1 MESIEVLRLRCSHVT
16 FPVDFR
22 DMNMV
27 SPAMAIRQ
35 APFDSFVRVTGLP
48 GTAAAARK
56 AASRAVAAGQL
67 THIRRGLYYRGRSTR
82 YGVTMPRVEMVAR
95 ELLGDRGVGPA
106 GYSAARLWGVTTQVP
121 SAFQVATLRT
131 VDPIDGVVQHHR
143 TNLSRVDLNEKEIA
157 LLELLRDPAVLV
169 EAGWG
174 VLVERFTAAVQ
185 SGEVSH
191 GRLRTA
197 VSLERNLAARTNY
210 ARLSATLEETQ

>member
-1 MESIEVLRLRCSHVT
+1 M
-16 FPVDFR
+16 
-22 DMNMV
+22 
-27 SPAMAIRQ
+27 
-35 APFDSFVRVTGLP
+35 
-48 GTAAAARK
+48 
-56 AASRAVAAGQL
+56 
-67 THIRRGLYYRGRSTR
+67 
-82 YGVTMPRVEMVAR
+82 
-95 ELLGDRGVGPA
+95 
-106 GYSAARLWGVTTQVP
+106 
-121 SAFQVATLRT
+121 
-131 VDPIDGVVQHHR
+131 DPIDGVVQHHR